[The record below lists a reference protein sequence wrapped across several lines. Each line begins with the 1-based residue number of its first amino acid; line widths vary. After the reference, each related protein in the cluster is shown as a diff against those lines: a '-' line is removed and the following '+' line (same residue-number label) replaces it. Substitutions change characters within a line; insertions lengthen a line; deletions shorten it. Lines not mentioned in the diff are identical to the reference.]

1 MVSVIVPI
9 YNAEKYLSECISSVL
24 SQSYKDFELILIDDG
39 STDRSLNICNEFAK
53 KDLRITV
60 VHQENSG
67 VSAARNNGLKNT
79 KGEFVAFVDSDDY
92 VEKNWLDLQVKAI
105 TTEGAD
111 VAVCGMKIDKQ
122 ERILSKS
129 SKAKENILLDLQEC
143 GLMYST
149 FNKLY
154 RRNLIHSDFNDRLK
168 FGEDLLF
175 NLEYFKNI
183 KTIAVVSQALC
194 FYRKD
199 NPMSATANFREDK
212 FKDILL
218 LNKKTC
224 DFCKKIADDNIRKK
238 IQNNFTALHTW
249 DYLGNLQ
256 RLVEMGKK
264 SYKENYRYFKTALDS
279 VEDKNFFKKGF
290 SVLTTFNKKLAAYF
304 ADKGFINML
313 LFFFKI
319 KSIVKKVGIMIK

>member
-9 YNAEKYLSECISSVL
+9 YNAEKYLNECISSIL

-39 STDRSLNICNEFAK
+39 STDKSQNICNEFAK

-60 VHQENSG
+60 VHQGNSG
-67 VSAARNNGLKNT
+67 VSAARNNGLKNA

-92 VEKNWLDLQVKAI
+92 VEKNWLELLVKAI
-105 TTEGAD
+105 TTEEAD
-111 VAVCGMKIDKQ
+111 IAVCGMKIDKQ

-129 SKAKENILLDLQEC
+129 SEAKENILLDLQKC

-154 RRNLIHSDFNDRLK
+154 RRNLIHSDFTDGLK

-183 KTIAVVSQALC
+183 KTIAIVSQALC

-212 FKDILL
+212 FKDILYL
-218 LNKKTC
+218 YKKTHN
-224 DFCKKIADDNIRKK
+224 FCETIADSNIRKK
-238 IQNNFTALHTW
+238 MLRKFNALHVW

-256 RLVEMGKK
+256 RLVESKKK
-264 SYKENYRYFKTALDS
+264 SYRENYKYFKLILSDID
-279 VEDKNFFKKGF
+279 DKKFLKEGF
-290 SVLTTFNKKLAAYF
+290 YAFTSFNKKIIAYF
-304 ADKGFINML
+304 AYKGLINML
-313 LFFFKI
+313 LISFKM
-319 KSIVKKVGIMIK
+319 KFIVKKIRMKTK